1 MNILKMKKETK
12 DDIKAGLI
20 GIIFVLLI
28 VVVLTG
34 CTWTFHRSPMKLHI
48 PQEPVDKNIYRY
60 YVIDEH
66 SKIPDAYFET
76 KEEAESYKK
85 YFEEHHTYK
94 IVSTKQ

>member
-1 MNILKMKKETK
+1 MKILLV
-12 DDIKAGLI
+12 I
-20 GIIFVLLI
+20 
-28 VVVLTG
+28 LTCLSIG

-48 PQEPVDKNIYRY
+48 PQDPVSENIYRY

-85 YFEEHHTYK
+85 YFEKHHTYK
-94 IVSTKQ
+94 IVSIK